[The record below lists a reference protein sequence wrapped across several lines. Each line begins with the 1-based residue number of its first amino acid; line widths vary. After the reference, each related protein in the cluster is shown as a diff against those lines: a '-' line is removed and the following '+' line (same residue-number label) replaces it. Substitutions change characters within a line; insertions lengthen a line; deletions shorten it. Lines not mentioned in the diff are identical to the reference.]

1 LRDEAISHQCHASR
15 SRLIGIGSVHECIY
29 VRLAYSTSAGSHS
42 VFVRVRVRYDS
53 SHKTHSC
60 TMVAACAAP
69 HAPERLRFR
78 APAPPE
84 TMRSRAAQ
92 CGGGFREKVFGPPSP
107 ERSKRGGYAHMRG
120 KTSFQESRRQLHP
133 AVSDL
138 PTSLIRARSASP
150 PPKKTLRPNADIG
163 RDGSDAHGGHA
174 RGRAHEELRDAAQI
188 LQPPSL

>member
-1 LRDEAISHQCHASR
+1 MRDEAISHQCHASR

-107 ERSKRGGYAHMRG
+107 ERSKRGGVCAYAG
-120 KTSFQESRRQLHP
+120 KNFFPR
-133 AVSDL
+133 
-138 PTSLIRARSASP
+138 IASP
-150 PPKKTLRPNADIG
+150 IAPCRFGPSHESNTGALSIATSQKDATAECST
-163 RDGSDAHGGHA
+163 SDVTEAMLTAGMLGA
-174 RGRAHEELRDAAQI
+174 ERMR
-188 LQPPSL
+188 S